1 MVDSVEVV
9 KVSGSSVQ
17 MVVDAV
23 DVDSLEVILVAIV
36 EENWIFQWWIQ

>member
-1 MVDSVEVV
+1 
-9 KVSGSSVQ
+9 

-36 EENWIFQWWIQ
+36 EENWIFQWWVFQ